1 MNVSLLKQIIK
12 EELDNVSNPMK
23 EVSSYKE
30 IDGSF
35 DTALQ
40 WIWFFGGKEL
50 LQNKLGIYSTS
61 QNYFRFK
68 KAMEDGKITIQD
80 LDKATKGEHGQTG
93 GIPFSQTAVWKQDI
107 KPYLDRVK
115 QDKINDLNIDLEEE
129 SATGAIGVG
138 AGPIQTPNWVAPK
151 GQKTNKATK
160 TAIKQGFKKASG
172 MPKNSKMLDYKE
184 LWKGKKSAMNEEE
197 KVKRKIVPNKQ
208 KGIADKIEIASILN
222 KIIQDVYKESNLNN
236 AKQLFYD
243 LMNTSNINDS
253 VKKRMIAKVQA
264 INNKPALNSY
274 LTNSL
279 LDYEGLKVRESNYDM
294 ASQYGAP
301 SGYTAASGYT
311 GPSLATKEG
320 KLQEVVQHIIKEEL
334 LNETSYNKFKNE
346 VKYRTKNEMLHKSIR
361 EVKRKLEEVERLVEY
376 TTRIKQELSE
386 NEDGVSYWKR
396 SLKAINEIS
405 EVSNKISNKIKS
417 IYQ

>member
-1 MNVSLLKQIIK
+1 MNVSLLKRIIK
-12 EELDNVSNPMK
+12 EELVNSLK
-23 EVSSYKE
+23 EAISYKGIE
-30 IDGSF
+30 GSF

-68 KAMEDGKITIQD
+68 KAMENGEITIQD
-80 LDKATKGEHGQTG
+80 LDKTTKGEHGQAG
-93 GIPFSQTAVWKQDI
+93 GIPFSQTAVWTQDI

-138 AGPIQTPNWVAPK
+138 AGPIQTPYAFASK
-151 GQKTNKATK
+151 GQKTNKATQ

-172 MPKNSKMLDYKE
+172 MPKNSKILDYKE
-184 LWKGKKSAMNEEE
+184 LWKGKKSAMNEIE
-197 KVKRKIVPNKQ
+197 KVT
-208 KGIADKIEIASILN
+208 
-222 KIIQDVYKESNLNN
+222 ESKVSL
-236 AKQLFYD
+236 
-243 LMNTSNINDS
+243 S
-253 VKKRMIAKVQA
+253 VK
-264 INNKPALNSY
+264 N
-274 LTNSL
+274 
-279 LDYEGLKVRESNYDM
+279 
-294 ASQYGAP
+294 
-301 SGYTAASGYT
+301 
-311 GPSLATKEG
+311 
-320 KLQEVVQHIIKEEL
+320 IIKEEL